1 MKNNQPHFHYL
12 INFFLSIIYMDNDK
26 RRVVWRDQLIQ
37 ENPEVPIY
45 LIETMIDTYLMAPED
60 TEKII
65 YRHLGDENKNVVN

>member
-1 MKNNQPHFHYL
+1 ME
-12 INFFLSIIYMDNDK
+12 NDK

-37 ENPEVPIY
+37 ENPEVPVY
-45 LIETMIDTYLMAPED
+45 LIETMIDTYLINPQE

>member
-1 MKNNQPHFHYL
+1 
-12 INFFLSIIYMDNDK
+12 MDNDK

-37 ENPEVPIY
+37 ENPEVPVY
-45 LIETMIDTYLMAPED
+45 LIETMIDTYLFNPQE